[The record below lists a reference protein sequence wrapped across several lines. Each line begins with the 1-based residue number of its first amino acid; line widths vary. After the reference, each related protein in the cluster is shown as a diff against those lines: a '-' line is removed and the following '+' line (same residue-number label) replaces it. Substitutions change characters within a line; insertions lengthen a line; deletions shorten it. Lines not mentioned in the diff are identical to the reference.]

1 MAIRRCMGCMS
12 TYEAIDE
19 MCPFCGYIEGT
30 PAKEAYHIK
39 PGSLLHDRYTVGRA
53 IGFGGFGITYIA
65 WDNKLMQKVAIKEYM
80 PSEYATRVPGNLTVT
95 IYDGERYTEFMTGL
109 QKFLDEAQRLAKFQN
124 VPGIVR
130 ILDCFSENLT
140 AYIVMEYLD
149 GMTLKQ
155 YLAEHGGKLPYEEAV
170 EFILPVLAA
179 LQAVHKEG
187 IIHRDISPDNI
198 FITEDG
204 EVKLLDFGAARY
216 ASTGYSKSLSVILK
230 PGYAPAEQYLSH
242 GEQGPWSDVYATAA
256 TLYRMI
262 TGVVPEEALERK
274 EKDTL
279 KPPSAL
285 GAKLTKNAEKAIL
298 NALNVRVENRTASA
312 EEFEAQLL
320 STANVIRVTE
330 KGEKRFNAKMPLWMR
345 ASLIAAA
352 GLTAVCIVLFA
363 TGVLKLGVGNRLIFS
378 STLLD
383 GGDVNTPG
391 VINLTQEEG
400 RDAAARQGMTFYVM
414 GAYES
419 TTAARGIIMSQDPA
433 PGTKVPAGS
442 RLKVEVSTGPQYAL
456 IPDIIDTLWVD
467 SEAKITSAGFIPKI
481 FYENN
486 NLVPE
491 GAVISLGHPAGEN
504 FQIGEKLKV
513 VVSQGPDGEL
523 TKTPVNMPNIAGM
536 DYAEAKGLLNKNG
549 LRVIRENDQYSMTVP
564 KGEVIAQSTSAG
576 KRLMTGDIV
585 YVSISMGV
593 EQTNVPNVQYLERQN
608 AISAL
613 QSAKLNYTVKEEE
626 SDTVREGLVIQQSVE
641 AGSIVD
647 VKTNVIITVSLGKLA
662 DMPSLVGT
670 TLNKA
675 RSEMAALGFENV
687 TYTGK
692 YDAYTA
698 ENVIMTQSVPAGRRI
713 NVEEHIEIVYSMGKM
728 PVNITLDAN
737 GGSVS
742 TTSFTAHYPDTY
754 GTLPTPTR
762 DYYTFRG
769 WYSTVL
775 GSAVTANSTI
785 PETEYE
791 TLSAMWEENPLSG
804 WVQADNM
811 PQDGQ
816 VVNRKYSYSLTEY
829 TTSQNKSMSG
839 WEMYDSKREL
849 SDYGS
854 WSAWSTTPVSAT
866 NNRKVDTKTESTQV
880 LTSYNM
886 VEYNTMGGGERQYRS
901 YSVGGNYS
909 GYGVAASYGEFHR
922 TGTYSVDEVNRATQ
936 IAPGGRSSGAAAG
949 INKDSRTGYV
959 LYCEGHNVIMF
970 VDSENYST
978 QSTTYYRYA
987 DRTET
992 TIYYFKRTVQK
1003 ESMSRPSGSDVS
1015 NVVEYVQYRN
1025 R

>member
-285 GAKLTKNAEKAIL
+285 GAKLPKNAEKAIL

>member
-285 GAKLTKNAEKAIL
+285 GAKLPKNAEKAIL

-352 GLTAVCIVLFA
+352 GLAAVCIVLFA

-378 STLLD
+378 STLFD

-400 RDAAARQGMTFYVM
+400 SDAAARQGMTFYVM

-647 VKTNVIITVSLGKLA
+647 VKTNVIITVSLGKRA

-713 NVEEHIEIVYSMGKM
+713 NVEEYIEIVYSMGKM

-737 GGSVS
+737 GGRVS

-775 GSAVTANSTI
+775 GSAVTANSTV

-886 VEYNTMGGGERQYRS
+886 VEYNTMGGGNRQYRS
-901 YSVGGNYS
+901 YSVGGDYS

-922 TGTYSVDEVNRATQ
+922 TGTYSVDEVNSAAQ
-936 IAPGGRSSGAAAG
+936 IAPGGRSSGGAAG
-949 INKDSRTGYV
+949 INMDSQVGYV

-970 VDSENYST
+970 IESENYST

-992 TIYYFKRTVQK
+992 TIYYFKRTVQQ
-1003 ESMSRPSGSDVS
+1003 ESTSRPSGSDVS
-1015 NVVEYVQYRN
+1015 NIVEYVRYRSK
-1025 R
+1025 

>member
-1 MAIRRCMGCMS
+1 MGGGIRADQDRCQQCGISCHR
-12 TYEAIDE
+12 YDPRHFLLCEA
-19 MCPFCGYIEGT
+19 G
-30 PAKEAYHIK
+30 YHIK

-274 EKDTL
+274 EKDSL
-279 KPPSAL
+279 KAPSAL
-285 GAKLTKNAEKAIL
+285 GAKLPKNAEKAIL

-320 STANVIRVTE
+320 STANVIRVAE

-345 ASLIAAA
+345 VSLIAAA
-352 GLTAVCIVLFA
+352 ALAAVCVALFA
-363 TGVLKLGVGNRLIFS
+363 TGVLKLGIGNRLIFNS
-378 STLLD
+378 ALFD

-391 VINLTQEEG
+391 VINLTQEDG
-400 RDAAARQGMTFYVM
+400 SDAAARHGLTFYVM

-419 TTAARGIIMSQDPA
+419 TTAAKGIIMSQEPA

-456 IPDIIDTLWVD
+456 IPDIIDTVWAN
-467 SEAKITSAGFIPKI
+467 SETQITAAGFISKV
-481 FYENN
+481 FYENSD
-486 NLVPE
+486 LVPE
-491 GAVISLGHPAGEN
+491 GAVISLGHSAGEN

-513 VVSQGPDGEL
+513 VVSQGPAGEL
-523 TKTPVNMPNIAGM
+523 TKTPVNMPKIAGM
-536 DYAEAKGLLNKNG
+536 NYAEAKELLNKNG

-576 KRLMTGDIV
+576 RSLMTGDIV
-585 YVSISMGV
+585 YVNISLGV
-593 EQTNVPNVQYLERQN
+593 EQTSVPNVQYLGRRE
-608 AISAL
+608 AIAAL
-613 QSAKLNYTVKEEE
+613 QDAKLAFTIKEEE
-626 SDTVREGLVIQQSVE
+626 SGTVRKDLVIRQSVE
-641 AGSIVD
+641 AGSTVD
-647 VKTNVIITVSLGKLA
+647 IKTNVDITVSLRH
-662 DMPSLVGT
+662 P
-670 TLNKA
+670 
-675 RSEMAALGFENV
+675 
-687 TYTGK
+687 
-692 YDAYTA
+692 
-698 ENVIMTQSVPAGRRI
+698 
-713 NVEEHIEIVYSMGKM
+713 
-728 PVNITLDAN
+728 
-737 GGSVS
+737 
-742 TTSFTAHYPDTY
+742 
-754 GTLPTPTR
+754 
-762 DYYTFRG
+762 
-769 WYSTVL
+769 
-775 GSAVTANSTI
+775 
-785 PETEYE
+785 
-791 TLSAMWEENPLSG
+791 
-804 WVQADNM
+804 
-811 PQDGQ
+811 
-816 VVNRKYSYSLTEY
+816 
-829 TTSQNKSMSG
+829 
-839 WEMYDSKREL
+839 REL
-849 SDYGS
+849 SYS
-854 WSAWSTTPVSAT
+854 KVLRRAQCSKQEMSLRSVSVWAQ
-866 NNRKVDTKTESTQV
+866 NR
-880 LTSYNM
+880 
-886 VEYNTMGGGERQYRS
+886 
-901 YSVGGNYS
+901 
-909 GYGVAASYGEFHR
+909 
-922 TGTYSVDEVNRATQ
+922 
-936 IAPGGRSSGAAAG
+936 
-949 INKDSRTGYV
+949 
-959 LYCEGHNVIMF
+959 
-970 VDSENYST
+970 
-978 QSTTYYRYA
+978 
-987 DRTET
+987 
-992 TIYYFKRTVQK
+992 
-1003 ESMSRPSGSDVS
+1003 
-1015 NVVEYVQYRN
+1015 
-1025 R
+1025 